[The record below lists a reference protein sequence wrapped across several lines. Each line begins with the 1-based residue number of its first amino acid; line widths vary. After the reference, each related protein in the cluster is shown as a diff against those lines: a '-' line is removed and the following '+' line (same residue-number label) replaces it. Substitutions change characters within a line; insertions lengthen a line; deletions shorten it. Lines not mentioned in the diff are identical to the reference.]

1 MVPPRYET
9 ALTFGAGNGLS
20 ASLARLFAKSGLRI
34 AIAARNTEKLAALCR
49 ETGTRAFARDAVDAE
64 HVGASSPTLSGKR
77 GMPGVAVGNASART
91 RGRFA
96 GSDCIRRAADG
107 IV

>member
-9 ALTFGAGNGLS
+9 ALTLGAGSGLS
-20 ASLARLFAKSGLRI
+20 ASLAGLFAKSGLRI

-49 ETGTRAFARDAVDAE
+49 ETDTRAFARDAVDAE
-64 HVGASSPTLSGKR
+64 HVGRLFANAERQAGK
-77 GMPGVAVGNASART
+77 PGVAVGNASART
-91 RGRFA
+91 RGPFA
-96 GSDCIRRAADG
+96 GSDCIRRAPDG